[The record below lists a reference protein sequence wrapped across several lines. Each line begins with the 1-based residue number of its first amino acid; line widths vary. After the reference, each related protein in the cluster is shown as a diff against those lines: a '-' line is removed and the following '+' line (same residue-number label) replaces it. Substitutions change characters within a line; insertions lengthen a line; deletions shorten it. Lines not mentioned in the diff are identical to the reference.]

1 MKSGE
6 AASNGPT
13 GGHEAAA
20 AADGSRPGSRSS
32 QLDHL
37 PPHQRPQLSGEVN
50 MSVVFWRKVILV
62 LKMILKYGRL
72 KFFFFGQEKKQRGRF
87 VGGHT

>member
-50 MSVVFWRKVILV
+50 MSVVFWRKVIRGGSKKSGLAYELITRV
-62 LKMILKYGRL
+62 V
-72 KFFFFGQEKKQRGRF
+72 GQLE
-87 VGGHT
+87 

>member
-6 AASNGPT
+6 AASNGPS
-13 GGHEAAA
+13 GGHEAV

-37 PPHQRPQLSGEVN
+37 PPHQRPQLSGEVKYIC
-50 MSVVFWRKVILV
+50 SVLEKSQTGAKNNFEIWADI
-62 LKMILKYGRL
+62 
-72 KFFFFGQEKKQRGRF
+72 FFCFIGPEKS
-87 VGGHT
+87 T